1 MKECLNHMKKLSLK
15 EQAYRQIKELII
27 DGSFK
32 PGESLTERELT
43 ERLSM
48 SRTPIRSALEKLEAD
63 GFIQNLPNKGPVVSN
78 ISYHKLVNIYDLRIA
93 IESHSVK
100 QYSNFEMT
108 REMKNSFVENLAA
121 QKNAMDQRDSIK
133 FSYLDR
139 EFHRL
144 ILKFYGNEEI
154 IKVFDQIQNQLL
166 LLALEVFK
174 SKQGNLELFF
184 DEHQMIY
191 NLILEGNGEEASNI
205 ITRHL
210 EYGKQTL
217 I

>member
-1 MKECLNHMKKLSLK
+1 MKKLSLK
-15 EQAYRQIKELII
+15 EQAYQQIKQLII
-27 DGSFK
+27 DGNFK

-43 ERLSM
+43 ESLSM

-63 GFIQNLPNKGPVVSN
+63 GFIQNFPNKGPVVSN
-78 ISYHKLVNIYDLRIA
+78 ISFHKLVNIYDLRIA
-93 IESHSVK
+93 IESHSAK
-100 QYSNFEMT
+100 QYSHFVLTE
-108 REMKNSFVENLAA
+108 EMKMSFIENLAA
-121 QKNAMDQRDSIK
+121 QKNAMDEQDSIK
-133 FSYLDR
+133 FSYFDR
-139 EFHRL
+139 EFHYL

-184 DEHQMIY
+184 NEHQIIY
-191 NLILEGNGEEASNI
+191 NLILEGNGEEAANI
-205 ITRHL
+205 ITKHL

-217 I
+217 L